1 MKAKPILLIAGDP
14 YGVFF
19 ELFFKSIKKK
29 NYKSP
34 LILICCKKLL
44 VEQMKACNFKKKIRI
59 IEINNIIKNNYNNK
73 YINIINV
80 KLEKSKNKKYDNI
93 LLKNYLKKSFDIALM
108 LTQNGF
114 TKKMINGPI
123 NKKNFLNKKFLGIT
137 EYISKNFKKK
147 YGMLIYNEE
156 LSVCPLTT
164 HLPIKQVAKKI
175 SRRLISE
182 KIDIIDN
189 FFKKELK
196 TKAKIAVTG
205 LNPHCE
211 SVSKYNEDERI
222 IPQVIN
228 KKINEGISIKGP
240 YPADTIFLKKN
251 RKKFN
256 VILGMYHD
264 QVLGPLKALFEYNAI
279 NITMGLPILRVSVDH
294 GPNEKMLNKNRSN
307 PESLI
312 KAIKFLDKR

>member
-44 VEQMKACNFKKKIRI
+44 VEQMKICNFKKKIRV
-59 IEINNIIKNNYNNK
+59 IEINDIIKNNYDNK

-93 LLKNYLKKSFDIALM
+93 LLKNYIKSSFDIALM

-114 TKKMINGPI
+114 TKKLINGPI

-147 YGMLIYNEE
+147 YGMLIYNKE

-175 SRRLISE
+175 SRKLISE
-182 KIDIIDN
+182 KIDIIDS
-189 FFKKELK
+189 FFKRELK

-240 YPADTIFLKKN
+240 YPADTIFLRKN

-264 QVLGPLKALFEYNAI
+264 QVLGPLKALFEYDAI

-294 GPNEKMLNKNRSN
+294 GPNERMLNKNKSN

-312 KAIKFLDKR
+312 KAINFLDKR

>member
-1 MKAKPILLIAGDP
+1 MKIKPILLVAGDP
-14 YGVFF
+14 YSVFL
-19 ELFFKSIKKK
+19 ELFFKSIKRKK
-29 NYKSP
+29 YKSP
-34 LILICCKKLL
+34 LILICCKKILIK
-44 VEQMKACNFKKKIRI
+44 QMKICKYKKEIKI
-59 IEINNIIKNNYNNK
+59 IEIDDIYKSKYNNN

-80 KLEKSKNKKYDNI
+80 KLETSKNKIFNNI
-93 LLKNYLKKSFDIALM
+93 LIKNYLKKSFDTAL
-108 LTQNGF
+108 LLIKNGL
-114 TKKMINGPI
+114 TKKLINGPI

-137 EYISKNFKKK
+137 EYISENFKKK
-147 YGMLIYNEE
+147 NGMLIYNEN

-164 HLPIKQVAKKI
+164 HLPIKYVAKKI
-175 SRRLISE
+175 SKRLISE

-196 TKAKIAVTG
+196 IKAKIAVTS

-228 KKINEGISIKGP
+228 KKIRKGINIKGP

-251 RKKFN
+251 RKQFN

-264 QVLGPLKALFEYNAI
+264 QVLGPLKALFEYDAI
-279 NITMGLPILRVSVDH
+279 NITMGLPILRVSPDH
-294 GPNEKMLNKNRSN
+294 GPNEKMFGKNKSN

>member
-14 YGVFF
+14 YGVFL
-19 ELFFKSIKKK
+19 ELFFKSIKNK

-44 VEQMKACNFKKKIRI
+44 IKQMKVCNFKKKIKV
-59 IEINNIIKNNYNNK
+59 IEITDIFKSNYNNK

-80 KLEKSKNKKYDNI
+80 KLNKSKNKKYNNI
-93 LLKNYLKKSFDIALM
+93 HLKNYLKKSFDIALM

-114 TKKMINGPI
+114 TKKLINGPI

-147 YGMLIYNEE
+147 IGMLIYNEE

-175 SRRLISE
+175 SKRLISE

-196 TKAKIAVTG
+196 TRAKIAVTG

-211 SVSKYNEDERI
+211 
-222 IPQVIN
+222 
-228 KKINEGISIKGP
+228 KKLMKEL
-240 YPADTIFLKKN
+240 TLK
-251 RKKFN
+251 
-256 VILGMYHD
+256 D
-264 QVLGPLKALFEYNAI
+264 
-279 NITMGLPILRVSVDH
+279 
-294 GPNEKMLNKNRSN
+294 
-307 PESLI
+307 LI
-312 KAIKFLDKR
+312 QLTQYF

>member
-14 YGVFF
+14 HSVFL

-44 VEQMKACNFKKKIRI
+44 IEQMKVYNFKKKIRF
-59 IEINNIIKNNYNNK
+59 IEIDNIFKKSYDNK

-80 KLEKSKNKKYDNI
+80 KLKKSNNKKSNNI
-93 LLKNYLKKSFDIALM
+93 LLKKYLKKSFDIALM
-108 LTQNGF
+108 LAKNGF
-114 TKKMINGPI
+114 TKKIINGPI

-147 YGMLIYNEE
+147 NGMLIYNKE

-175 SRRLISE
+175 TKRLISE
-182 KIDIIDN
+182 KIDIIDG

-211 SVSKYNEDERI
+211 SVLKYNEDEKI

-228 KKINEGISIKGP
+228 KKINKGISIKGP
-240 YPADTIFLKKN
+240 FPADTIFLKKN

-264 QVLGPLKALFEYNAI
+264 QVLGPLKALFEYDAI

-294 GPNEKMLNKNRSN
+294 GPNEKMFSKNKSN

>member
-14 YGVFF
+14 YGVFL
-19 ELFFKSIKKK
+19 ELFFKSIKNK

-44 VEQMKACNFKKKIRI
+44 IKQMKVCNFKKKIKV
-59 IEINNIIKNNYNNK
+59 IEITDIFKSNYNNK

-80 KLEKSKNKKYDNI
+80 KLKKSKNKKYNNI
-93 LLKNYLKKSFDIALM
+93 HLKNYLKKSFDIALM

-114 TKKMINGPI
+114 TKKLINGPI

-147 YGMLIYNEE
+147 IGMLIYNEE

-175 SRRLISE
+175 SKRLISE

-196 TKAKIAVTG
+196 TRAKIAVTG

-211 SVSKYNEDERI
+211 SVSKYNEDEKI
-222 IPQVIN
+222 IPQIIN
-228 KKINEGISIKGP
+228 KKINEGINVKGP

-264 QVLGPLKALFEYNAI
+264 QVLGPIKVLFEYNAI

-294 GPNEKMLNKNRSN
+294 GPNEKMYSKNKSN